1 MIPKLSIP
9 TITLT
14 KWHLHAIHAFF
25 LILTLLFLILPAVTG
40 PSTDLWW
47 LTISYNVP
55 GASGDGAGGKWHLG
69 GLGVCKLDEECVG
82 GVNTENT
89 PSISGSIKSALMFHF
104 AGKPLI
110 LNNVKENTKLIRP
123 VAALLFIIA
132 VVELLLIHRSGMSI
146 WRAWTTSFLP
156 LFGSLLVI
164 STMSVDLIIR
174 SRLLADKGIEEV
186 TTEAVFWL

>member
-25 LILTLLFLILPAVTG
+25 LTLTLLFLILPAVTG
-40 PSTDLWW
+40 PSTKLWW
-47 LTISYNVP
+47 LTVSYKIP
-55 GASGDGAGGKWHLG
+55 GASGDGASGRWHLG

-89 PSISGSIKSALMFHF
+89 PSISGSVKSALMFHF
-104 AGKPLI
+104 ASKPLCVY
-110 LNNVKENTKLIRP
+110 NVKEEESKLIRP
-123 VAALLFIIA
+123 VAALLFIVA
-132 VVELLLIHRSGMSI
+132 MTELLLIHRSGMSI

-156 LFGSLLVI
+156 LFGSLLAI

-174 SRLLADKGIEEV
+174 SRLLADKGIEE
-186 TTEAVFWL
+186 